1 MGYKSLIMDQQD
13 SITVTIRSFLSPD
26 EPIAGFRPGES
37 FTLNVPGGTTLREL
51 TRRIYQEKID
61 QIGVMAVRGK
71 LASEET
77 LLLPGD
83 SIDFYPLLEG
93 G

>member
-1 MGYKSLIMDQQD
+1 MNQED
-13 SITVTIRSFLSPD
+13 SITVTIRSFISPD

-37 FTLNVPGGTTLREL
+37 FTMNVPGGITLGGL
-51 TRRIYQEKID
+51 TRRIYHKKFD

-77 LLLPGD
+77 MLLPGD